1 MLVFILKIVYAFIMF
16 CLYIMLLI
24 ILPKQYIKYLN
35 QYYLTFLYKSLGM
48 NIIVHG
54 FEKIPKDNK
63 FILQFNHISMLDFF
77 ILPSVFGNISC
88 IINKY
93 VFKALPFH
101 QLLEDKFEII
111 ELNEKGNNVIKIG
124 DHIKSNKYP
133 LAIPSDGMNYPKFGN
148 KIGHFKT
155 GAFVSFTPMLP
166 VLIRYKDYE
175 VLPDLKWD
183 VGENIPHSIL
193 KIFLNNKINIHIN
206 IFDLIIPKKEW
217 TVEEYKNHVFCIMN
231 DHYNNLE

>member
-1 MLVFILKIVYAFIMF
+1 MLVFILKLVYAFIMF
-16 CLYIMLLI
+16 CLYFMLLL

-48 NIIVHG
+48 NIIVQG
-54 FEKIPKDNK
+54 FEKIPKDNQ
-63 FILQFNHISMLDFF
+63 FIIQFNHRSMLDFF
-77 ILPSVFGNISC
+77 ILPSVFGNMSC
-88 IINKY
+88 IVDKY
-93 VFKALPFH
+93 VFNALPFY
-101 QLLEDKFEII
+101 QLLQDKFEII
-111 ELNEKGNNVIKIG
+111 ELNEKGKNVIKIG

-133 LAIPSDGMNYPKFGN
+133 LAIPSDGMNYPKLGN
-148 KIGHFKT
+148 KIGDFKT

-183 VGENIPHSIL
+183 VGENIAHSIL

-206 IFDLIIPKKEW
+206 ILDLIIPKKEW
-217 TVEEYKNHVFCIMN
+217 TIEEYKNHVFCIMN
-231 DHYNNLE
+231 DHYKNLE